1 MAAFDVNP
9 ELVGK
14 DLNGIPIF
22 HSDDFEAKMKEYD
35 VNIGVL
41 TVPINIAQEITD
53 KMVDGGIKAVW
64 NFTPFRI
71 RVPENIVVQNTSLY
85 AHLAVM
91 FNRLNF
97 NENMKIIAVGMNYA
111 QHNKELGHTQVN
123 TEPVIFMKP
132 DSAILKDG
140 KPFFIPDFSNE
151 IHYETELVVRINR
164 LGKNIAPRFANRYY
178 DAVTV
183 GIDFTARD
191 LQRKFREQGNPWE
204 LCKGFDSSA
213 AIGTFVPVEHYK
225 DIQNLN
231 FNLLIDSKEVQRGCT
246 ADMLFKIDDIIAYVS
261 QFVTLKIGD
270 LLFTGTPVG
279 VGPVSIGQR
288 LQGYL
293 EEEKLLDFYIR

>member
-1 MAAFDVNP
+1 
-9 ELVGK
+9 
-14 DLNGIPIF
+14 
-22 HSDDFEAKMKEYD
+22 
-35 VNIGVL
+35 
-41 TVPINIAQEITD
+41 
-53 KMVDGGIKAVW
+53 
-64 NFTPFRI
+64 
-71 RVPENIVVQNTSLY
+71 
-85 AHLAVM
+85 
-91 FNRLNF
+91 
-97 NENMKIIAVGMNYA
+97 MKIIAVGMNYA

-231 FNLLIDSKEVQRGCT
+231 FNLLIDGKEVQMQVKVGDKVLCSKY
-246 ADMLFKIDDIIAYVS
+246 AGSEFKVDGKEFTIIKQSDILAV
-261 QFVTLKIGD
+261 VED
-270 LLFTGTPVG
+270 
-279 VGPVSIGQR
+279 
-288 LQGYL
+288 
-293 EEEKLLDFYIR
+293 